1 MYVTCITCDQNW
13 SKLIFKIPQASAKV
27 MSDFLPTPLSPHFNV
42 GKVCAGPGQK
52 QKKHV
57 CANIEFGGAG
67 VEADP
72 EKSDIT
78 FAEGGATKK

>member
-1 MYVTCITCDQNW
+1 MSHFCQPPAPPTSMLGRYVRGPPKKQN
-13 SKLIFKIPQASAKV
+13 
-27 MSDFLPTPLSPHFNV
+27 
-42 GKVCAGPGQK
+42 
-52 QKKHV
+52 KHV

>member
-1 MYVTCITCDQNW
+1 MLGRY
-13 SKLIFKIPQASAKV
+13 AR
-27 MSDFLPTPLSPHFNV
+27 
-42 GKVCAGPGQK
+42 GPPK
-52 QKKHV
+52 NKKKHV

>member
-1 MYVTCITCDQNW
+1 MSHFCQPPVPPLQCWEGMCGARQKKQN
-13 SKLIFKIPQASAKV
+13 
-27 MSDFLPTPLSPHFNV
+27 
-42 GKVCAGPGQK
+42 
-52 QKKHV
+52 KHV